1 MGSLADATNHP
12 QQESNSPHH
21 PKSHQ
26 CSLATV
32 APLLFALVFPF
43 RASLA
48 AITKLETKGP
58 TNKTYTL
65 NMAQKARDSVR
76 VLAEDIAAHR
86 DPTGEVEVDT
96 TVPKSNPNFCLLA
109 RGHL

>member
-1 MGSLADATNHP
+1 MRPTTRSRKATPRIIRLGLNLINVP
-12 QQESNSPHH
+12 SP
-21 PKSHQ
+21 PSPPT
-26 CSLATV
+26 LF
-32 APLLFALVFPF
+32 FALGFPF

-48 AITKLETKGP
+48 TTKLETKAP
-58 TNKTYTL
+58 TNTTYTL

-96 TVPKSNPNFCLLA
+96 TVPKSNPNFCLLV